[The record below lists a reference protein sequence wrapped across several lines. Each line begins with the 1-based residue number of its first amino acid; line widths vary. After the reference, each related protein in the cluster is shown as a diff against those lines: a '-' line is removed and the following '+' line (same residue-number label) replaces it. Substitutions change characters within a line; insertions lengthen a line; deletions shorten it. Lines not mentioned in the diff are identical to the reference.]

1 MKRILLAMVFVLCV
15 VFGITPP
22 TQAGMISLEQE
33 IEMGRETA
41 HALEAQYGLYQ
52 DDAMQARVNRIGQ
65 RLAAVCGR
73 DEIEYSFKVLNH
85 NEVNALACPGGF
97 IYVFKGLIDYMPSDT
112 ELAGVL
118 GHEVGH
124 VAKKHTVHSIEKQ
137 MWTTLALIVATGGRG
152 GMGLIGA
159 AQQALFAGYSRT
171 DERGADKEGFYNT
184 VKAGFNPYAML
195 ITANKLEDLA
205 AEGGG
210 ASYGLFSS
218 HPEPEERA
226 KRIKKYL
233 KEYDIHP
240 DVVLN
245 ENGVAT
251 VKEGDWTFNISQSI
265 GSTKAEYRAYMLAG
279 SLWVARQRGAI
290 NPDYFVVYDNGNYAH
305 IYYDDIQLLTV
316 YNQDAA
322 GISPNAGAYAAAC
335 TKMLREWASVA
346 NYNDKLKKD
355 KAFAEEQKR
364 LAEEQKKLE
373 KEQAKKAKEE
383 AKRLEKERKAKEKAE
398 KKAREKA
405 EKEAKKAA

>member
-1 MKRILLAMVFVLCV
+1 MKRILLAFVFVLCV

-22 TQAGMISLEQE
+22 AQAGMISLEQE

-41 HALEAQYGLYQ
+41 KSLEAQYGLYQ
-52 DDAMQARVNRIGQ
+52 DDAMQERVNRIGQ
-65 RLAAVCGR
+65 RLAAVSGR
-73 DEIEYSFKVLNH
+73 TEIAYSFKVLNH

-124 VAKKHTVHSIEKQ
+124 VAKKHTVNSIEKQ
-137 MWTTLALIVATGGRG
+137 LWTTLALIVATGGRG
-152 GMGLIGA
+152 GMSLIGA

-184 VKAGFNPYAML
+184 VNAGFNPYSML

-205 AEGGG
+205 EQGGG

-218 HPEPEERA
+218 HPEPVERV
-226 KRIKKYL
+226 KRIQKYL
-233 KEYDIHP
+233 KEYDIAP
-240 DVVLN
+240 MVVLN

-251 VKEGDWTFNISQSI
+251 IKESDWTFNISQDI

-279 SLWVARQRGAI
+279 SLWVARQRGEI
-290 NPDYFVVYDNGNYAH
+290 NPDYFVVYDNGSSAH

-316 YNQDAA
+316 YNQDAV

-335 TKMLREWASVA
+335 TKMLREWASIA
-346 NYNDKLKKD
+346 NYNDKIKKD

-364 LAEEQKKLE
+364 LAEEKAKVE

-383 AKRLEKERKAKEKAE
+383 QKRLEKERKK
-398 KKAREKA
+398 R
-405 EKEAKKAA
+405 EKEAKKK

>member
-1 MKRILLAMVFVLCV
+1 MKKLLLAFVFVLCV
-15 VFGITPP
+15 VFGITP
-22 TQAGMISLEQE
+22 TAQAGMISLEQE

-41 HALEAQYGLYQ
+41 KSLEAQYGLYQ
-52 DDAMQARVNRIGQ
+52 DDAMQERVNRIGQ
-65 RLAAVCGR
+65 RLAAVSGR
-73 DEIEYSFKVLNH
+73 TEIEYSFKVLNH

-124 VAKKHTVHSIEKQ
+124 VAKKHTVNSIEKQ
-137 MWTTLALIVATGGRG
+137 LWTTLALIVATGGRG
-152 GMGLIGA
+152 GMSLIGA

-184 VKAGFNPYAML
+184 VNAGFNPYAML

-205 AEGGG
+205 EQGGG

-218 HPEPEERA
+218 HPEPEERV
-226 KRIKKYL
+226 KRIQKYL
-233 KEYDIHP
+233 KEYDIAP
-240 DVVLN
+240 MVVLN

-251 VKEGDWTFNISQSI
+251 IKENDWTFNISQDI

-279 SLWVARQRGAI
+279 SLWVARQRGEI
-290 NPDYFVVYDNGNYAH
+290 NPDYFVVYDNGSSAH

-316 YNQDAA
+316 YNQDAV

-335 TKMLREWASVA
+335 TKMLREWASIA
-346 NYNDKLKKD
+346 NYNDKIKKD

-364 LAEEQKKLE
+364 LAEEKAKLE

-383 AKRLEKERKAKEKAE
+383 QKRLEKERKK
-398 KKAREKA
+398 R
-405 EKEAKKAA
+405 EKEAKKK

>member
-1 MKRILLAMVFVLCV
+1 MKKILLAFVFVLCV

-22 TQAGMISLEQE
+22 AQAGMISLEQE

-41 HALEAQYGLYQ
+41 KSLEAQYGLYQ
-52 DDAMQARVNRIGQ
+52 DDAMQERVNRIGQ
-65 RLAAVCGR
+65 RLAAVSGR
-73 DEIEYSFKVLNH
+73 TEIEYSFKVLNH

-124 VAKKHTVHSIEKQ
+124 VAKKHTVNSIEKQ
-137 MWTTLALIVATGGRG
+137 LWTTLALIVATGGRG
-152 GMGLIGA
+152 GMSLIGA

-184 VKAGFNPYAML
+184 VNAGFNPYAML

-205 AEGGG
+205 EQGGG

-218 HPEPEERA
+218 HPEPEERV
-226 KRIKKYL
+226 KRIQKYL
-233 KEYDIHP
+233 KEYDIAP
-240 DVVLN
+240 MVVLN

-251 VKEGDWTFNISQSI
+251 IKENDWTFNISQDI

-279 SLWVARQRGAI
+279 SLWVARQRGEI
-290 NPDYFVVYDNGNYAH
+290 NPDYFVVYDNGNSAH

-316 YNQDAA
+316 YNQDAV

-335 TKMLREWASVA
+335 TKMLREWASIA
-346 NYNDKLKKD
+346 NYNDKIKKD

-364 LAEEQKKLE
+364 LAEEKAKLE

-383 AKRLEKERKAKEKAE
+383 AKRLEKERKAQEKAE

-405 EKEAKKAA
+405 EKEAKK